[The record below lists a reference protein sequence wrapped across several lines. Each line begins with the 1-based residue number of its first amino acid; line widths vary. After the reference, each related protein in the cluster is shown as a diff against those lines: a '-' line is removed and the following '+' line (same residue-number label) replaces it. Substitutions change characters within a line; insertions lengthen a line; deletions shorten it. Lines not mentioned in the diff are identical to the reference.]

1 MSDGKLE
8 NAETVLEVNH
18 LAVTFTGKET
28 VHAVRDFSFTVH
40 KGEVVAIVG
49 ESGSGKSVSAMSLL
63 GLLPR
68 NAVVSGDVKLDGK
81 PLDVSYLSPEIRKIR
96 GRQVSMIFQDPLDSL
111 DPVFTVGE
119 QIAEAVRVND
129 PKADKATVTAR
140 VIDLLKSVELP
151 EPDTLRRKY
160 PHQLSGGQQQRILIA
175 IALAGRPRILLA
187 DEPTT
192 ALDVTVQQGIL
203 DLLHQISRS
212 EGVGVLIITHDMG
225 VVADIADQVV
235 VVRNGAL
242 VEAGETVRLFHYPQN
257 DYTRELLDAVP
268 KTPLLGGSLG
278 SDHAAAVVSATGATS
293 APAPAA
299 SDEQPVLKVENLS
312 VSYAPR
318 TPDVV
323 HGVSFDINHHEV
335 LALVGESGS
344 GKSTIVRCVLGLAQQ
359 TGGTVMVDGVEYLKQ
374 RRREQTKTRHK
385 IGVIFQSPMG
395 SLDPRQTLAQS
406 IAEPLIYALGVPR
419 GDALAKAEELMDRVH
434 LTRDMATRYPSEISG
449 GQRQRV
455 SIARAIALNPE
466 LLIADEPTSALDV
479 SVQKDVIA
487 LFRELQRDLGFACLF
502 VSHDLPLVASF
513 CHKVVV
519 LQHGQEVEYGPV
531 ESVFV
536 HPTTDYARKLILSAP
551 LADPEVQHERR
562 RLREQAA
569 TA

>member
-1 MSDGKLE
+1 MTS
-8 NAETVLEVNH
+8 AQQQPVLEVDH

-40 KGEVVAIVG
+40 RGQVVAIVG
-49 ESGSGKSVSAMSLL
+49 ESGSGKSVSAMALL

-68 NAVVSGDVKLDGK
+68 NAIVDGHVTLDGQ
-81 PLDVSYLSPEIRKIR
+81 PLDVSYLSPEIRAIR
-96 GRQVSMIFQDPLDSL
+96 GRKVSMIFQDPLDSL

-140 VIDLLKSVELP
+140 VIDLLKAVELP

-175 IALAGRPRILLA
+175 IALAGKPRILLA

-235 VVRNGAL
+235 VVRGGEL
-242 VEAGETVRLFHYPQN
+242 IETGETVALFRHPKH

-268 KTPLLGGSLG
+268 KTPLLGSSTAGICEPDAEQSSAVADTANSLVG
-278 SDHAAAVVSATGATS
+278 EDA
-293 APAPAA
+293 
-299 SDEQPVLKVENLS
+299 QPVLQVSDLS
-312 VSYAPR
+312 VSYASHL
-318 TPDVV
+318 PDVV

-344 GKSTIVRCVLGLAQQ
+344 GKSTIVRCVLGLARQ
-359 TGGTVMVDGVEYLKQ
+359 TGGTVLVDGVEYLKQ
-374 RRREQTKTRHK
+374 RRREQAATRHK

-406 IAEPLIYALGVPR
+406 IAEPLIYALGMPR
-419 GDALAKAEELMDRVH
+419 GDALAKAAELMDRVH

-455 SIARAIALNPE
+455 SIARAIALGPE

-487 LFRELQRDLGFACLF
+487 LFRELQNDLGFACLF

-536 HPTTDYARKLILSAP
+536 HPTTDYARQLILSAP

-562 RLREQAA
+562 RLRERADA
-569 TA
+569 MA